1 MVSRPLPIYRRQPR
15 ASQNILAVPL
25 VRTSQMNGEFCRAS
39 HRKESSGDALQFDT
53 GVQWRFAGRP
63 RTAIRQTRRME
74 WIWND
79 SVFKYVSCLE
89 IRFPTCGSRPNEPR
103 DAGVCRISRL
113 GHAGDEKTGF
123 ACFITCLS
131 RGSVEKVGRWVG
143 KPVRI
148 WDYATISCGF
158 YANLFSPA
166 LRLVQKA
173 PSQCDKPSTIN
184 TLVTSLAIRVTTWYQ
199 NARM

>member
-1 MVSRPLPIYRRQPR
+1 
-15 ASQNILAVPL
+15 
-25 VRTSQMNGEFCRAS
+25 MNGEFCRES

-79 SVFKYVSCLE
+79 SVFTYVSCLE

-103 DAGVCRISRL
+103 DAGGCRISRL

-123 ACFITCLS
+123 ASFITCLA
-131 RGSVEKVGRWVG
+131 RGSVEKVGERVG
-143 KPVRI
+143 EPLRI

-158 YANLFSPA
+158 YANLCFTRPPTLSG
-166 LRLVQKA
+166 A
-173 PSQCDKPSTIN
+173 PRRGNKPSTTN
-184 TLVTSLAIRVTTWYQ
+184 TLVTSLATWVTTCHQ